1 MIESC
6 SKLYL
11 EEPMPDARGRVVP
24 VRESL
29 DVFDLRHAV
38 RAVASAL
45 GFDAIACHELAIV
58 ITELGTNILKYGDR
72 GTVTIE
78 PVADDERGAG
88 VRLIAEDEG
97 PGIEDFE
104 TAIRDG
110 HATSGPIDPADFLYR
125 QGIGAGLGA
134 VLRLSDEMTYESHA
148 GQKRLCV
155 TRYVRGA
162 R

>member
-1 MIESC
+1 MIASC
-6 SKLYL
+6 NKSYTEK
-11 EEPMPDARGRVVP
+11 PMPDARGKVVP

-29 DVFDLRHAV
+29 DIFELRDAL
-38 RAVASAL
+38 RAVASDL

-58 ITELGTNILKYGDR
+58 VTELGTNILKYGNR
-72 GTVTIE
+72 GEVTID
-78 PVADDERGAG
+78 PIVDDERGAG

-110 HATSGPIDPADFLYR
+110 HATSGPIDPADFLSR

-134 VLRLSDEMTYESHA
+134 VLRLSDEMTYERPA
-148 GQKRLCV
+148 GQTRLCV
-155 TRYVRGA
+155 TRFVRRA